1 MVDVKLGGSK
11 PARNRIGAVESW
23 LFPSQ
28 TARGQAPDTVALAH
42 LRPLGLCE
50 TEGLILVTNCSVT
63 KSYPA
68 AVPNG
73 AGQARYEYRLTVTQ
87 FGLEANPVSF
97 VPEITK
103 PALISD
109 HRTPSS
115 GEYVA
120 DHWLSAEERK
130 TVRRTPLTA
139 QVAPAK
145 PVGFI
150 RIVLLVLIVFPLAG
164 IGLARLLRARKERG
178 ITHL

>member
-1 MVDVKLGGSK
+1 MLDWLSATSFERESGS
-11 PARNRIGAVESW
+11 PVAFACCSW
-23 LFPSQ
+23 
-28 TARGQAPDTVALAH
+28 R
-42 LRPLGLCE
+42 
-50 TEGLILVTNCSVT
+50 
-63 KSYPA
+63 K
-68 AVPNG
+68 
-73 AGQARYEYRLTVTQ
+73 YRLTVTQ
-87 FGLEANPVSF
+87 FGREANPVSF
-97 VPEITK
+97 VPAITK

-145 PVGFI
+145 HVGLI